1 MDRHGPQP
9 WQARPARQARQ
20 RPAGASARVAATPG
34 PRRGGRGLGLAARG
48 FTALAVAVVTVG
60 SALATAAG
68 GREDC
73 WTQAARRHGVNPHLL
88 VAIAEVESGLRADA
102 VGRNR
107 DGSVDL
113 GLMQINSRWLPE
125 LRRHGLSATDLM
137 HPCVSVH
144 VGAWVLAQAM
154 QRHGNTWTAV
164 GAYHA
169 GPGPYRDRYVRR
181 VQQALAR
188 RMPPLA
194 ARVAALAGEPA
205 AVDYSAMSALE
216 AERVPGSGTLDASR

>member
-1 MDRHGPQP
+1 MD
-9 WQARPARQARQ
+9 RPARQARQ
-20 RPAGASARVAATPG
+20 ARKRQAGAVAGAGATPG
-34 PRRGGRGLGLAARG
+34 LRPGGRGRGLAARG
-48 FTALAVAVVTVG
+48 LAALVVAVVTVG
-60 SALATAAG
+60 SAPATAAG
-68 GREDC
+68 GPEDC

-125 LRRHGLSATDLM
+125 LRRHGLSAADLM

-154 QRHGNTWTAV
+154 RRHGNTWTAV

-169 GPGPYRDRYVRR
+169 GPGPHRDRYVRR

-194 ARVAALAGEPA
+194 ALAGEPA
-205 AVDYSAMSALE
+205 GADYSAMSSLE

>member
-1 MDRHGPQP
+1 MDRHGLQP
-9 WQARPARQARQ
+9 RQPRP
-20 RPAGASARVAATPG
+20 RPAGAVARARATPG
-34 PRRGGRGLGLAARG
+34 QRPGGRGRGLAARG
-48 FTALAVAVVTVG
+48 LAALVVAVVTVG
-60 SALATAAG
+60 PALATAPG

-125 LRRHGLSATDLM
+125 LRRHGLSAADLM

-154 QRHGNTWTAV
+154 RRHGNTWTAV

-169 GPGPYRDRYVRR
+169 GPGPHRDRYVRR
-181 VQQALAR
+181 VQLALAR

-194 ARVAALAGEPA
+194 ARVPALAGEPA
-205 AVDYSAMSALE
+205 AGDYSTMSALE
-216 AERVPGSGTLDASR
+216 AERVPGSGALDASR

>member
-1 MDRHGPQP
+1 
-9 WQARPARQARQ
+9 
-20 RPAGASARVAATPG
+20 
-34 PRRGGRGLGLAARG
+34 
-48 FTALAVAVVTVG
+48 
-60 SALATAAG
+60 
-68 GREDC
+68 
-73 WTQAARRHGVNPHLL
+73 VNPHLL

>member
-1 MDRHGPQP
+1 
-9 WQARPARQARQ
+9 
-20 RPAGASARVAATPG
+20 
-34 PRRGGRGLGLAARG
+34 
-48 FTALAVAVVTVG
+48 
-60 SALATAAG
+60 
-68 GREDC
+68 
-73 WTQAARRHGVNPHLL
+73 
-88 VAIAEVESGLRADA
+88 
-102 VGRNR
+102 
-107 DGSVDL
+107 
-113 GLMQINSRWLPE
+113 
-125 LRRHGLSATDLM
+125 
-137 HPCVSVH
+137 VH